1 MGPGAPLPA
10 LQWDFGLLDMGLRVW
25 VEKIMLML
33 HIRRLNGSTLA
44 NKIYEEQR
52 AKQWPGLA
60 EETKSICQK
69 LDIEC
74 VHETNLKTKKYR
86 KIVLKACHKK
96 NKERLKRQAEG
107 KEKCWRIAEDDYGKK
122 AYIKNENI
130 QQVRDMF
137 RTRFGLQP
145 FAGNYSKDRR
155 FARTNWLC
163 RCQMFREEESH
174 LLSGNCEVYGDIRRR
189 YDNLDDDANLVQFF
203 NEVLQMRDALEEKK
217 TSNKVT

>member
-1 MGPGAPLPA
+1 M
-10 LQWDFGLLDMGLRVW
+10 
-25 VEKIMLML
+25 
-33 HIRRLNGSTLA
+33 
-44 NKIYEEQR
+44 
-52 AKQWPGLA
+52 
-60 EETKSICQK
+60 
-69 LDIEC
+69 
-74 VHETNLKTKKYR
+74 
-86 KIVLKACHKK
+86 
-96 NKERLKRQAEG
+96 NKERLKKQAEG
-107 KEKCWRIAEDDYGKK
+107 KEKCWRVAQDDYGKK

-203 NEVLQMRDALEEKK
+203 NEVLQMRDALEEKETK